1 MPGKAVIARSGLEAG
16 RTPPAPYSSLL
27 VGPILSDGM
36 KKGQLVMMLRGAC
49 DFPFASVSLTPS
61 QS

>member
-16 RTPPAPYSSLL
+16 RTPPAPYSSLPI
-27 VGPILSDGM
+27 GAILSDGT
-36 KKGQLVMMLRGAC
+36 KKGRLVMNVRGAC